1 MKKKTE
7 STGEPTGRIANWAL
21 QTFNNFGQIF
31 ASIGIPMG
39 YANVESILKGSM
51 KRSGVDTIFDD
62 SFIEPLNVLVK
73 NANQQPSFTLSGRLL
88 FRGLLIHRVRNRL
101 QIDATLDANPEILK
115 QPVGQPIFIA
125 ALPRT
130 ATTLLHRLFA
140 QDSAI
145 RVPLFWEMQ
154 YPCPPPEPETSATDP
169 RIARVGRELAIFNH
183 LVSQMKAIHE
193 MGPSFPEECIMLFAN
208 DLIGDYF
215 TSLCD
220 LPAYEEWLFG
230 QDFRTLYERH
240 KKQLQ
245 LLQYRYP
252 QKRWVL
258 KAPSHLRALRTL
270 AQVYPDACII
280 QTHRDPGEI
289 VASAS
294 SLFATTRSFF
304 HHNIHSETM
313 GKRTLEMLGRMLDQS
328 MADRQQLEQSS
339 NSRVRFVDVKYKD
352 FIKQPIETMRSV
364 YEQCDLAW
372 TSSIEHQITTHL
384 KENRQHKHGK
394 HKYTLE
400 QFGLEKEQV
409 AKRFAAYNKRFLQ

>member
-1 MKKKTE
+1 
-7 STGEPTGRIANWAL
+7 
-21 QTFNNFGQIF
+21 
-31 ASIGIPMG
+31 
-39 YANVESILKGSM
+39 
-51 KRSGVDTIFDD
+51 
-62 SFIEPLNVLVK
+62 
-73 NANQQPSFTLSGRLL
+73 
-88 FRGLLIHRVRNRL
+88 
-101 QIDATLDANPEILK
+101 
-115 QPVGQPIFIA
+115 
-125 ALPRT
+125 
-130 ATTLLHRLFA
+130 
-140 QDSAI
+140 
-145 RVPLFWEMQ
+145 MQ

-183 LVSQMKAIHE
+183 LISQMKAIHE

-328 MADRQQLEQSS
+328 MADRQL
-339 NSRVRFVDVKYKD
+339 V
-352 FIKQPIETMRSV
+352 
-364 YEQCDLAW
+364 
-372 TSSIEHQITTHL
+372 
-384 KENRQHKHGK
+384 
-394 HKYTLE
+394 
-400 QFGLEKEQV
+400 
-409 AKRFAAYNKRFLQ
+409 